1 MPPPLRYPDDVMLT
15 LSDEVS
21 PEAGIFDAVAVAAEL
36 ERLTHVHAGN
46 ERELRLAVSRRL
58 KAALADGRA
67 AVERLL
73 IADRRGRLCAE
84 RLCFMQDEIIRLLFE
99 FATTHLY
106 PAQNPSEAEQI
117 AVVAT
122 GGYGRGILAPFSD
135 IDLLFL
141 LPYKQT
147 AWGESVA
154 ETILYCLWD
163 MGLKVGHA
171 TRSVNECIRQA
182 KADMTIRTSLL
193 EARYLLGDRKLFD
206 ELVARFDKEVVQ
218 GTAAEFVAAKL
229 AEREERHRRAG
240 QSRYLVEPNV
250 KDGKGGLRDL
260 HTLYWIAKYVYRVHE
275 REELIECG
283 VYDPREYRRF
293 RRCGDFLWAVRCH
306 MHFLTGRAEERLSFD
321 IQREIAVRL
330 GYTEHPGLRDVERF
344 MKHYFLIAK
353 DVGDLTAILCAKLE
367 DSQAKAMPVLS
378 RMMAKFRPRARHT
391 LSETD
396 DFVVDYNRINVA
408 DENVF
413 KRDPVNLIRIFH
425 LAQKYNLAFH
435 PDAMHLAT
443 RSLKLID
450 QKLREDEEANQLFLE
465 ILTSKNDGE
474 TVLRR
479 MNEAGVLGRFVPA
492 FGRIVAMMQ
501 FNMYH
506 HYTVD
511 EHLLRCV
518 GILSDIEAARTE
530 DTKLA
535 NGLMRSIQ
543 PRHRE
548 LLYVTLFLHDI
559 AKGRI
564 EDHSIA
570 GARVAR
576 NLCPRLGFSP
586 AETETVAWLIEV
598 HLVMSTVAQSRDLS
612 DRMTIENFSAVMQ
625 SVERLKLLTILTAAD
640 IKAVGPGVWNGWK
653 AQLVRTLY
661 YETEP
666 VLTGGFSE
674 VNRAQRVALAQA
686 EFRGELTDWSE
697 AELDAYVARHYPPYW
712 LKVDLLHKLT
722 HARFVRSAEE
732 ARRSVATGVGFDAAR
747 GVTELT
753 VLAPD
758 HPRLL
763 SVIAGACAV
772 AGANIVDAQIFT
784 TTDGMALDTISVS
797 REFDRDE
804 DEARRAV
811 RIADAI
817 EKALRGDLRLP
828 EVVAKRA
835 VPKGRIRAFAVEPEV
850 MINNG
855 WSNRY
860 TMVEVTGLDRPG
872 LLFELTATLSKLS
885 LNIASA
891 HVATFGERVV
901 DVFYVTDLFVAKIT
915 SPTRQATIKRAL
927 IASLSPA
934 PAPAAAAKP
943 AEAAAV
949 G

>member
-1 MPPPLRYPDDVMLT
+1 MLT
-15 LSDEVS
+15 
-21 PEAGIFDAVAVAAEL
+21 PNKEAVREFEIFDAAVMAGEL
-36 ERLTHVHAGN
+36 EDLARTHAGN
-46 ERELRLAVSRRL
+46 EHDLRLAVSRRL
-58 KAALADGRA
+58 KTALLKGRA
-67 AVERLL
+67 VAERLL
-73 IADRRGRLCAE
+73 IRDRGGRRCAE
-84 RLCFMQDEIIRLLFE
+84 RLSLMQDEIIRVLYE
-99 FATTHLY
+99 FTGKHLY
-106 PAQNPSEAEQI
+106 PAQNPSEAERMAI
-117 AVVAT
+117 IAT
-122 GGYGRGILAPFSD
+122 GGYGRGVLAAGSD

-154 ETILYCLWD
+154 EVILYCLWD

-171 TRSVNECIRQA
+171 TRSVTECIRQA
-182 KADMTIRTSLL
+182 KADMTVRTAVL
-193 EARYLLGDRKLFD
+193 EARYLLGDHKLYD
-206 ELVARFDKEVVQ
+206 ELMARFDKEIVQ
-218 GTAAEFVAAKL
+218 GTASDFVAAKL

-260 HTLYWIAKYVYRVHE
+260 HTLYWIAKYVYRVRE
-275 REELIECG
+275 REQLIDRG

-293 RRCGDFLWAVRCH
+293 RRCGDFLWAVRAH
-306 MHFLTGRAEERLSFD
+306 MHFLSGRAEERLSFD

-367 DSQAKAMPVLS
+367 DSQAKPMPVLS
-378 RMMAKFRPRARHT
+378 RMMARFRPRTRPT
-391 LSETD
+391 LSESD
-396 DFVVDYNRINVA
+396 DFVVDYNRINVV

-413 KRDPVNLIRIFH
+413 KHDPVNLIRIFH

-443 RSLKLID
+443 RSLKLVD
-450 QKLREDEEANQLFLE
+450 QTLRDDAEANRLFLE
-465 ILTSKNDGE
+465 ILTSRNDPE

-479 MNEAGVLGRFVPA
+479 MNEAGVLGRFIPA

-511 EHLLRCV
+511 EHLVRCIGV
-518 GILSDIEAARTE
+518 LSDIDAGRSE
-530 DTKLA
+530 DTKFA
-535 NGLMRSIQ
+535 NELMRTIQ
-543 PRHRE
+543 PRHRD
-548 LLYVTLFLHDI
+548 LLYIALFLHDI

-586 AETETVAWLIEV
+586 AETEMVAWLIEV
-598 HLVMSTVAQSRDLS
+598 HLLMSTLAQSRDLS

-625 SVERLKLLTILTAAD
+625 SVERMKLLAILTAAD

-653 AQLVRTLY
+653 AQLIRTLY

-674 VNRAQRVALAQA
+674 VNRAQRVASAQA
-686 EFRGELTDWSE
+686 EFRAELTDWTA
-697 AELDAYVARHYPPYW
+697 AESDGYVGLHYPAYW
-712 LKVDLLHKLT
+712 LKVDLPHQIA
-722 HARFVRSAEE
+722 HARFLRSA
-732 ARRSVATGVGFDAAR
+732 AQAGKSLATTVSFPAAR

-753 VLAPD
+753 ILATD
-758 HPRLL
+758 HPWLL
-763 SVIAGACAV
+763 STIAGACAV

-784 TTDGMALDTISVS
+784 TTDGRALDTIAVS
-797 REFDRDE
+797 REFEHDE
-804 DEARRAV
+804 DEARRAA
-811 RIADAI
+811 RITDTI
-817 EKALRGDLRLP
+817 EKALRGDVRLP

-835 VPKGRIRAFAVEPEV
+835 GSKGRLRIFALEPAV
-850 MINNG
+850 TINNG

-872 LLFELTATLSKLS
+872 LLFELTATLSKLN

-901 DVFYVTDLFVAKIT
+901 DVFYVTDLFGAKIT
-915 SPTRQATIKRAL
+915 SATRQAAIKRAL
-927 IASLSPA
+927 IGLFSPA
-934 PAPAAAAKP
+934 HEGASKPAKSAPARTAA
-943 AEAAAV
+943 E
-949 G
+949 

>member
-1 MPPPLRYPDDVMLT
+1 MLT
-15 LSDEVS
+15 PAPQAARESEV
-21 PEAGIFDAVAVAAEL
+21 FDAAVVAAEL
-36 ERLTHVHAGN
+36 ERLADVHAGK
-46 ERELRLAVSRRL
+46 ERDLRLALSRRL
-58 KAALADGRA
+58 KTALQEGRA
-67 AVERLL
+67 AAEQLL
-73 IADRRGRLCAE
+73 IKDRHGRRCAE
-84 RLCFMQDEIIRLLFE
+84 RLCAMQDEIIRVLYE
-99 FATTHLY
+99 FATKRLY
-106 PAQNPSEAEQI
+106 PAQNPSEAEHM

-122 GGYGRGILAPFSD
+122 GGYGRGVLAAGSD

-154 ETILYCLWD
+154 EAILYCLWD

-171 TRSVNECIRQA
+171 TRTVNECIRQA
-182 KADMTIRTSLL
+182 KADMTIRTALL
-193 EARYLLGDRKLFD
+193 EARFLLGDQKLFD
-206 ELVARFDKEVVQ
+206 ELVTRFDKEVVQ

-260 HTLYWIAKYVYRVHE
+260 HTLYWIAKYVYRVQE
-275 REELIECG
+275 REELIDHG

-330 GYTEHPGLRDVERF
+330 GYTEHPGLREVERF

-367 DSQAKAMPVLS
+367 DRQAKAMPVLS
-378 RMMAKFRPRARHT
+378 RMMAKLRPRTRHS

-408 DENVF
+408 DEKVF
-413 KRDPVNLIRIFH
+413 SRDPVNLIRIFH
-425 LAQKYNLAFH
+425 LAQKYNLALH
-435 PDAMHLAT
+435 PDAMHGAT
-443 RSLKLID
+443 RALKLVD
-450 QKLREDEEANQLFLE
+450 QELRENEEANQLFLE
-465 ILTSKNDGE
+465 ILTSKNDAE

-511 EHLLRCV
+511 EHLLRCI
-518 GILSDIEAARTE
+518 GILSDIDAGRSE

-535 NGLMRSIQ
+535 TELMRTIQ

-576 NLCPRLGFSP
+576 NFCPRLGFSP
-586 AETETVAWLIEV
+586 TETETVAWLIEV
-598 HLVMSTVAQSRDLS
+598 HLVMSSVAQSRDLS
-612 DRMTIENFSAVMQ
+612 DRMTIENFSSVVQ
-625 SVERLKLLTILTAAD
+625 SVERMKLLTILTTAD

-653 AQLVRTLY
+653 AQLIRTLY

-674 VNRAQRVALAQA
+674 VNRAQRVAVAQA
-686 EFRGELTDWSE
+686 EFRAELKDWTPV
-697 AELDAYVARHYPPYW
+697 ELDAYVALHYPAYW
-712 LKVDLLHKLT
+712 LKVDLPQKVQ
-722 HARFVRSAEE
+722 HARFLRE
-732 ARRSVATGVGFDAAR
+732 ASQEGESLATSVSFPAAR

-753 VLAPD
+753 VVAPD
-758 HPRLL
+758 HPWLL
-763 SVIAGACAV
+763 SIIAGACAV

-784 TTDGMALDTISVS
+784 TTDGRALDTIAVS
-797 REFDRDE
+797 REFEHDA
-804 DEARRAV
+804 DEARRAA
-811 RIADAI
+811 RIADSI
-817 EKALRGDLRLP
+817 KQALRGDLRLP

-835 VPKGRIRAFAVEPEV
+835 SAKGRLKAFALEPEV
-850 MINNG
+850 TINNG

-860 TMVEVTGLDRPG
+860 TMVEMTGLDRPG
-872 LLFELTATLSKLS
+872 LLFELTATLSKLN

-901 DVFYVTDLFVAKIT
+901 DVFYVTDLFGAKIT

-927 IASLSPA
+927 IGLLSPA
-934 PAPAAAAKP
+934 ADGAKP
-943 AEAAAV
+943 AKSAATA
-949 G
+949 